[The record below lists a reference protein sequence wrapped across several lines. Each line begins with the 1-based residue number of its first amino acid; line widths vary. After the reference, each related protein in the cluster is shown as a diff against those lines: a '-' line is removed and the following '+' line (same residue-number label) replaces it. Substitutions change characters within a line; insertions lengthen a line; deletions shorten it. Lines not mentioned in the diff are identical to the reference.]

1 VQGVGARWPCRRK
14 RVKKRAHSQGPPQK
28 SLIIV
33 VYQRWGW
40 QSGWNRV
47 SRDGGGEVKKPEES
61 AFVKV

>member
-1 VQGVGARWPCRRK
+1 MSLEKGEK
-14 RVKKRAHSQGPPQK
+14 RTHSQGPPRK

-33 VYQRWGW
+33 VCQREGW
-40 QSGWNRV
+40 QSGWDRV